1 MCVVVVLY
9 FYKERKASLRLVEKK
24 YKSRIEFDKKSECED
39 CFGLW

>member
-9 FYKERKASLRLVEKK
+9 FYKERKVIEIGWKK
-24 YKSRIEFDKKSECED
+24 YKSRIVFDKKSECED